1 MAKKVSVNK
10 DLCIGCGLCTSF
22 APEVFVIGDDG
33 LATPV
38 VPEVEGSEAEEAAQS
53 CPVQAIEVE

>member
-1 MAKKVSVNK
+1 MYFMKIVS
-10 DLCIGCGLCTSF
+10 L